1 MEPLD
6 WVGLFF
12 GEQCIV
18 QTFQL
23 LLTQGNQ
30 TLEELHHLCVV
41 AHESSLLFALTSEGL
56 TPFASHRE
64 YTIPFARMNV
74 LQLQTLRR
82 LCKEQSE
89 DAMKL
94 NYGVDFYIVS
104 TTTTERKIDD
114 TYDFRSSVY
123 HVSRPL
129 LSKTQQTRI
138 QRNSS
143 RCRHIGVSCEC
154 SRFQN
159 CAFMLSQRRCATKS
173 QTAPFETSGS
183 LIWGSF
189 LFIAAHIV

>member
-6 WVGLFF
+6 WVCLFF

-74 LQLQTLRR
+74 QQLQTLRR

-114 TYDFRSSVY
+114 ALMIFAAVCIMSAGLCSQKLNKHGYNGTRLDADILAY
-123 HVSRPL
+123 HVNAAVFKIVHSCSLRGGVQQKARQL
-129 LSKTQQTRI
+129 LLKHQ
-138 QRNSS
+138 
-143 RCRHIGVSCEC
+143 V
-154 SRFQN
+154 
-159 CAFMLSQRRCATKS
+159 
-173 QTAPFETSGS
+173 
-183 LIWGSF
+183 
-189 LFIAAHIV
+189 V